1 MSCGPIVATEHKRQ
15 KITTDNNQIKITNWS
30 KNEVKCVVLI
40 MKIYDTYIFQNSGIN
55 WEIFPHQLVND
66 IRSLSCG
73 PIVVCLIMK
82 HILKI
87 FSRIQVLIE
96 EKIPINRRFAK
107 CFLLDVLASLESMMS
122 LIMSLIQNSRSLTK
136 SYLPFFSKPRNTGN
150 TSDKRNTPNYVIHVI
165 HLIKV
170 FTSSTSN
177 ASNTS
182 DASYASNESNASK
195 SSASVGRLSS
205 YLK

>member
-1 MSCGPIVATEHKRQ
+1 M
-15 KITTDNNQIKITNWS
+15 
-30 KNEVKCVVLI
+30 
-40 MKIYDTYIFQNSGIN
+40 IF
-55 WEIFPHQLVND
+55 
-66 IRSLSCG
+66 RSLSCG

-82 HILKI
+82 YISKI
-87 FSRIQVLIE
+87 FSGIQVLIE

-165 HLIKV
+165 HLIQV
-170 FTSSTSN
+170 FTSSTSLHIIQVMQVMLVMKVMQVSQVMQ
-177 ASNTS
+177 ASLAHLWV
-182 DASYASNESNASK
+182 DFR
-195 SSASVGRLSS
+195 VLSF
-205 YLK
+205 